1 MVPVSP
7 WLRALWSPD
16 KAQALG
22 RAHLLPFRPLLA
34 RSFSLPTGGNLMT
47 GLERAAPWRFYLFPP
62 TLFGSHKHEW
72 GTSASLWWGQMSNTN
87 ESLVGSPTWKCTFA
101 PPLILACSE
110 WHESNCSGR
119 NETEL
124 QYLYRSSYNRMKSRT
139 DNFALT
145 CNVKYLI
152 NNLNILQIPSLIDS
166 TWIAFCKL
174 SGLKFK
180 HIRVLWLVS
189 TVITR
194 VSAMHIYVATQ
205 IGCSIYIWRIYEFLE
220 FQKYM

>member
-1 MVPVSP
+1 MLPVSP
-7 WLRALWSPD
+7 WLGALWSSD

-22 RAHLLPFRPLLA
+22 RAHLFPSRLLLA
-34 RSFSLPTGGNLMT
+34 RSSPPTGGYLTT
-47 GLERAAPWRFYLFPP
+47 GLERGVAPWSFYLLTPA
-62 TLFGSHKHEW
+62 LFGSHKHNW
-72 GTSASLWWGQMSNTN
+72 GTSASLWWGQMSSTR
-87 ESLVGSPTWKCTFA
+87 ESLVGSPTWECTFA
-101 PPLILACSE
+101 PPLTLAYSG

-124 QYLYRSSYNRMKSRT
+124 QYLYRSSYNCTKSRT

-180 HIRVLWLVS
+180 HIRVLWLVL

-194 VSAMHIYVATQ
+194 VSAMHIYATTQ
-205 IGCSIYIWRIYEFLE
+205 IGCSI
-220 FQKYM
+220 